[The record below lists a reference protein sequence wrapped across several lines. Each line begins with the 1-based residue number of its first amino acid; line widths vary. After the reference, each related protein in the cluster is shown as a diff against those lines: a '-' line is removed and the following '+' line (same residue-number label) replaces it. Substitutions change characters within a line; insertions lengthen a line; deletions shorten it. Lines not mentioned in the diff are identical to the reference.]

1 MWRRLLL
8 HIMLS
13 SSTQHASG
21 WMWSAVKCDKAPR
34 VSGQS
39 TAGSENGVLLFGG
52 LTGAAGSPTVND
64 LWHFANDKWTQLLPD
79 DEDSDLPRP
88 RVRMYAASAMIG
100 SKFYIF
106 GGWDPGEKGSGGEF
120 LDDIWSFDWTDKMW
134 REEGAKLP
142 YPVSRH
148 AAVSVGGNNM
158 AVIHTYKGILTYKD
172 GVIAEQDTK
181 GCAPD
186 ALSMCAM
193 AAIEN
198 KVFVFGGADKTQNM
212 SSDLYALDIMNWTWT
227 KLECKG
233 DGPTALAS
241 ASMAP
246 LSGDQCI
253 LFGGAGLSSKG
264 YEGGYGL
271 QPKNDTWICTITEK
285 QVEWERIEC
294 NTRPEGRLAAS
305 LNRLGEDRFLLQGGY
320 DSVSKETFE
329 EAWILSNK

>member
-8 HIMLS
+8 PIMLS
-13 SSTQHASG
+13 SSSQHATG
-21 WMWSAVKCDKAPR
+21 WMWNAVKCDKAPR

-39 TAGSENGVLLFGG
+39 TADSENGVLLFGG

-79 DEDSDLPRP
+79 DEDSDLPCP

-120 LDDIWSFDWTDKMW
+120 LDDIWSFDWTDKRW

-148 AAVSVGGNNM
+148 AAVSVGGNM
-158 AVIHTYKGILTYKD
+158 AVIHTYKGILTFRD
-172 GVIAEQDTK
+172 GAIAEQATK

-193 AAIEN
+193 AAIDN

-212 SSDLYALDIMNWTWT
+212 SSDLYVLDTMNWTWT

-233 DGPTALAS
+233 NGPTALAS
-241 ASMAP
+241 ASMVR
-246 LSGDQCI
+246 
-253 LFGGAGLSSKG
+253 LFQGLVG
-264 YEGGYGL
+264 FLIGTVAFNANGRVICATLFCEG
-271 QPKNDTWICTITEK
+271 P
-285 QVEWERIEC
+285 
-294 NTRPEGRLAAS
+294 
-305 LNRLGEDRFLLQGGY
+305 FM
-320 DSVSKETFE
+320 
-329 EAWILSNK
+329 